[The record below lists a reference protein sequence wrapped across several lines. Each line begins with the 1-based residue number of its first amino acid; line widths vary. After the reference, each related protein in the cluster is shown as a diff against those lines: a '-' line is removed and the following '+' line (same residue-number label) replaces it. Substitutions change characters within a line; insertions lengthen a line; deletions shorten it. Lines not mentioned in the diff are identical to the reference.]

1 MKRDA
6 QATRQRI
13 FEAATAEFARYG
25 IAGARIDRIAA
36 ASGSNKAM
44 IYTYFG
50 SKDALFNA
58 VGVEWIS
65 RNMNDVPVTAH
76 DLPEFAARL
85 FDQYQK
91 YPEMIR
97 LVTWAALERGPEAN
111 RIGPVLISYQGKL
124 QAIRQAQEQGVVSDR
139 FSAETLLEL
148 ILALIRLD
156 PGLTADPADRD
167 EPARRRRAIKEA
179 VARLAQPD

>member
-6 QATRQRI
+6 EATRQRI
-13 FEAATAEFARYG
+13 FQAATAEFARYG

-44 IYTYFG
+44 IYAYFG
-50 SKDALFNA
+50 SKDALFDE
-58 VGVEWIS
+58 VGVAWIS
-65 RNMNDVPVTAH
+65 RSMNDVPVTAH

-85 FDQYQK
+85 FDQYQR

-97 LVTWAALERGPEAN
+97 LVTWAGLERGPEAN
-111 RIGPVLISYQGKL
+111 RIEPVMTSYQGKL
-124 QAIRQAQEQGVVSDR
+124 RAIRQAQQEGVVSDR

-148 ILALIRLD
+148 ILALIRTA
-156 PGLTADPADRD
+156 PSLTADPADPD
-167 EPARRRRAIKEA
+167 EPQRRRQAIKDA
-179 VARLAQPD
+179 VRQLVQPD

>member
-6 QATRQRI
+6 QATKQRI

-44 IYTYFG
+44 IYAYFG
-50 SKDALFNA
+50 SKDALFDA

-65 RNMNDVPVTAH
+65 RNMSDVPVTAH

-85 FDQYQK
+85 FDQYQT

-97 LVTWAALERGPEAN
+97 LVTWAGLERGPEAN
-111 RIGPVLISYQGKL
+111 RIEPVLTSYRGKL
-124 QAIRQAQEQGVVSDR
+124 QAIARAQQEGIVSDR

-148 ILALIRLD
+148 ILTLIRMG
-156 PGLTADPADRD
+156 PGLNADPADQD
-167 EPARRRRAIKEA
+167 EPLRRRQAIKDA
-179 VARLAQPD
+179 VAALARPG